1 MENMYPWMGE
11 MPADPKK
18 YYTLIEGPTKLDSS
32 GNLKKKQFCFQFKTS
47 ELEELCSC
55 KRSSTLSAVLKHAV
69 EEIVAQLPKGEPNF
83 SLHGWEGESDC
94 LF

>member
-69 EEIVAQLPKGEPNF
+69 EEIAAQLPKGEAKLF
-83 SLHGWEGESDC
+83 FASLRRK
-94 LF
+94 